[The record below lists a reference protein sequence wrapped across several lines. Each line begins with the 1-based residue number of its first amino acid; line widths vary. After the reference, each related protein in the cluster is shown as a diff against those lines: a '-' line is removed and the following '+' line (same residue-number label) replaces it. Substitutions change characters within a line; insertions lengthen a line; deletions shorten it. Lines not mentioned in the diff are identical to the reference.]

1 MEIPVIGIDFGTSYS
16 KMGYFDINLNNFVLI
31 PDEFNQ
37 LSMPSLISFNENE
50 KYEIV
55 GRNEK
60 EKLNNNETLLNNNFI
75 RNVKLFLGLSKKELL
90 SIKNNK
96 LDFFCDFIEE
106 DFNDKIKIPLII
118 NKENNLKE
126 NSKKFKKFYY
136 FEQLCAMILKKLK
149 KKR

>member
-16 KMGYFDINLNNFVLI
+16 KMCYFDININNFVLI

-37 LSMPSLISFNENE
+37 LSMPSIISFNENE
-50 KYEIV
+50 KNEIV

-90 SIKNNK
+90 SIK
-96 LDFFCDFIEE
+96 
-106 DFNDKIKIPLII
+106 II
-118 NKENNLKE
+118 N
-126 NSKKFKKFYY
+126 
-136 FEQLCAMILKKLK
+136 
-149 KKR
+149 